1 MARAETAAHK
11 EDRRV
16 KRTKKQLEKSLI
28 QLLETKP
35 IQDITVR
42 ELTELADI
50 NRGTFYLYY
59 RDIFDMVSKVEE
71 GYYERFVDLLDS
83 HQEEPVYR
91 QIEIFLEDL
100 FCFIG
105 ENGQTCK
112 VLLGEHGDIVFTQ
125 KLLNVVR
132 ERCLKSWEMTR
143 GISETDFDYRYS
155 FVTSGCIGIIRSW
168 VERNCPEDA
177 RKMSKLAFSMIRQG
191 SSESR
196 AG

>member
-59 RDIFDMVSKVEE
+59 RDIFDMVSK
-71 GYYERFVDLLDS
+71 
-83 HQEEPVYR
+83 
-91 QIEIFLEDL
+91 
-100 FCFIG
+100 
-105 ENGQTCK
+105 
-112 VLLGEHGDIVFTQ
+112 
-125 KLLNVVR
+125 
-132 ERCLKSWEMTR
+132 
-143 GISETDFDYRYS
+143 
-155 FVTSGCIGIIRSW
+155 
-168 VERNCPEDA
+168 
-177 RKMSKLAFSMIRQG
+177 
-191 SSESR
+191 
-196 AG
+196 